1 MNELPFDMPSQESRK
16 LITPSGTIE
25 YPAYIPVTTFGDAY
39 PLDALIQP
47 YLPRLA
53 PAIMVS
59 FHYAQA
65 MKKKPR
71 IPVLIDSGGFAA
83 LFEGAQIIEEQGLGL
98 LRIPDGEKFDMLTP
112 LRVLD
117 FQEQHAD
124 VAFTLDFPISPGMD
138 RDEADRR
145 IRLTSANAFW
155 ALANRRRQNMPL
167 FACIQGLAPIDYIN
181 LADKLATA
189 EFDGFA
195 IGGLVPRS
203 RNWDVVEEIVT
214 GVLERIGDRPLHVF
228 GLGKPDTVQRLFA
241 LGVDSVDSSSYV
253 KLAADGKS
261 WADQPANEDPATTDR
276 LLLALGNLAEAS
288 RTTPFGRRRMTLPR
302 EAHATYSTE
311 PFAK

>member
-1 MNELPFDMPSQESRK
+1 MNELPFDLPKRDARK
-16 LITPSGTIE
+16 LVTPSGTIE

-53 PAIMVS
+53 PAVMVS

-83 LFEGAQIIEEQGLGL
+83 LFAGAEIIEEQGLGV
-98 LRIPDGEKFDMLTP
+98 LRVPEGEKFDTLTP

-124 VAFTLDFPISPGMD
+124 IAFTLDFPIPPGME
-138 RDEADRR
+138 REEANRR
-145 IRLTSANAFW
+145 IRLTAANALW
-155 ALANRRRQNMPL
+155 ALANRRRREMPL
-167 FACIQGLAPIDYIN
+167 FACIQGLEPIDYID
-181 LADKLATA
+181 LAARLAAA

-195 IGGLVPRS
+195 IGGLVPRV
-203 RNWDVVEEIVT
+203 RDWGLIEEIVT
-214 GVLERIGDRPLHVF
+214 GVSERIGDRPLHVF
-228 GLGKPDTVQRLFA
+228 GLGKPETVEKLFA

-253 KLAADGKS
+253 KLAADGQS
-261 WADQPANEDPATTDR
+261 WTDVPPPEDPSTPDR
-276 LLLALGNLAEAS
+276 LLLALSNLAEAAKA
-288 RTTPFGRRRMTLPR
+288 TPFGRRKHLLLR
-302 EAHATYSTE
+302 EERPMYAS
-311 PFAK
+311 